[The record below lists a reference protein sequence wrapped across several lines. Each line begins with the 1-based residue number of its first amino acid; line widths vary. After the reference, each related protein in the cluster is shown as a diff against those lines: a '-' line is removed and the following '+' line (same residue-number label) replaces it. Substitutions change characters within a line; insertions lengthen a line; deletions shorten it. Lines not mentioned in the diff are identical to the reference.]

1 VFIAP
6 VVVAGRP
13 AIGCVAVQVR
23 LRVCFPINRR
33 RGCKPKSSRM
43 RHGTAAGASL
53 VSNIIVLIFAI
64 LLCLINAVV
73 WTLVSEMPFMGLAWL
88 LAAVGCFYLQKW
100 SRG

>member
-1 VFIAP
+1 
-6 VVVAGRP
+6 
-13 AIGCVAVQVR
+13 
-23 LRVCFPINRR
+23 
-33 RGCKPKSSRM
+33 M
-43 RHGTAAGASL
+43 RHGTVAGPSL

-88 LAAVGCFYLQKW
+88 LAAFACFYLQKW

>member
-1 VFIAP
+1 VAP
-6 VVVAGRP
+6 RMLCPRTALGQEAP
-13 AIGCVAVQVR
+13 
-23 LRVCFPINRR
+23 R
-33 RGCKPKSSRM
+33 RGTR
-43 RHGTAAGASL
+43 RGNAGDAPL

-73 WTLVSEMPFMGLAWL
+73 WTLISEMPFMGLAWL

>member
-1 VFIAP
+1 M
-6 VVVAGRP
+6 
-13 AIGCVAVQVR
+13 
-23 LRVCFPINRR
+23 L
-33 RGCKPKSSRM
+33 
-43 RHGTAAGASL
+43 HGASGSPSL

-88 LAAVGCFYLQKW
+88 LAAVGCIYLQKW

>member
-1 VFIAP
+1 
-6 VVVAGRP
+6 
-13 AIGCVAVQVR
+13 
-23 LRVCFPINRR
+23 
-33 RGCKPKSSRM
+33 M
-43 RHGTAAGASL
+43 AS
-53 VSNIIVLIFAI
+53 IIVLIFAI